1 MILKRLL
8 LLLFVIAIKM
18 AAVAQ
23 TTTLP
28 MIVEGRTWNVMTIN
42 PADPSETNNGYY
54 DILGRRGK
62 VWNRISYVLE
72 GDTIID
78 GVSYKRLL
86 SDRKFVCGLR
96 EEEGRVYG
104 HGWGW
109 NPDSE
114 ALVYDFNAQ
123 PGDVFKNDDENIMV
137 QVKRVR
143 QVNINGLSRRC
154 LEMHHYDVDE
164 KGERYNGFFADYWIE
179 GIGCTGYMHN
189 PFWWEVIGNYPLLL
203 SCYDGE
209 ECIFNIED
217 FNGIVTA
224 IKDTPE
230 AVHRH
235 SIDSDTPIF
244 NLDGQKVNN
253 SYKGVVIQDGKK
265 RITGTGF

>member
-1 MILKRLL
+1 MRRLL

-28 MIVEGRTWNVMTIN
+28 MVVEGRIWNVVTIH
-42 PADPSETNNGYY
+42 PADPSEANNGYY

-62 VWNRISYVLE
+62 VWNRISYVIE
-72 GDTIID
+72 GDTVIG
-78 GVSYKRLL
+78 GVTYKRLL
-86 SDRKFVCGLR
+86 SDGKFVCGLR

-104 HGWGW
+104 HW

-123 PGDVFKNDDENIMV
+123 PDDVFKNDDENIADENMMV

-143 QVNINGLSRRC
+143 QVNINGQSRRC

-164 KGERYNGFFADYWIE
+164 KGEGYSGGFADYWIE
-179 GIGCTGYMHN
+179 GIGCTGSPHY
-189 PFWWEVIGNYPLLL
+189 PFWWDVIGNYPLLL

-230 AVHRH
+230 AVHRR
-235 SIDSDTPIF
+235 SVNSDTPIY
-244 NLDGQKVNN
+244 NLAGQRVNV
-253 SYKGVVIQDGKK
+253 SYKGIVIQNGKK
-265 RITGTGF
+265 KVVK